1 MDLNKVLIVD
11 DIEENVD
18 VLVSLLEDDYDISVA
33 LNGVAALSLV
43 EEELPDLILL
53 DIMMPEMDGYEVCR
67 RLKANTRTHHI
78 PIIFFDSFKLCSKRN
93 KRTSLGANDYIVKP
107 FNPDI
112 VKSRIRNHIF
122 IKMYQD
128 NLEDLVKIRTNQL
141 ERTQDIIITS
151 MGTLAEYRDL
161 ETGEHIKRT
170 KAYVECL
177 ANYLSRDEK
186 YAHALSKENI
196 EWIVKSAPPLHD
208 IGKIGVPDSILLKPG
223 KLTES
228 EFEEMKKTHLIWER
242 CY

>member
-1 MDLNKVLIVD
+1 
-11 DIEENVD
+11 
-18 VLVSLLEDDYDISVA
+18 
-33 LNGVAALSLV
+33 
-43 EEELPDLILL
+43 
-53 DIMMPEMDGYEVCR
+53 
-67 RLKANTRTHHI
+67 
-78 PIIFFDSFKLCSKRN
+78 
-93 KRTSLGANDYIVKP
+93 
-107 FNPDI
+107 
-112 VKSRIRNHIF
+112 
-122 IKMYQD
+122 MYQD

-196 EWIVKSAPPLHD
+196 EWIVKSAPLHD

-228 EFEEMKKTHLIWER
+228 EFEEMKKHTLYGKDAIKLVQEEMGYDNFLKYGEEIAFTHHEKWDGSGYPRGLIGDEIPVPGR
-242 CY
+242 IMALADVYDALVNARVYKAAFSKEEAKKIILEGKGSHFDPSVVDAFISLESKFTEIANKYSDA